1 MKDFLKLLDLFD
13 RFFLNEK
20 LDNLKKNY
28 IVWFRIIDLICN
40 L

>member
-20 LDNLKKNY
+20 LDNLKK
-28 IVWFRIIDLICN
+28 IIQFGLE
-40 L
+40 